1 MSRRMAYLGEVLR
14 GHVLV
19 CEGQAG
25 VVVDLKGE
33 VELEDVQQLREE
45 PRLLAHTTQTQA
57 HVHMQVLPPSTQC
70 THTPV
75 SPRCSRTR
83 VHVCWLW
90 AVPAVAP

>member
-1 MSRRMAYLGEVLR
+1 MAYLGEVLR

-70 THTPV
+70 THTLP
-75 SPRCSRTR
+75 
-83 VHVCWLW
+83 
-90 AVPAVAP
+90 